1 MDTFYQT
8 VSTFCF
14 TLLGLWW
21 GVLQLRHDEWTNDPL
36 RRRLAH
42 SVYLS
47 FLIPGVM
54 SLGSQIAADA
64 RWVWQLVFLVAAVF
78 GVIST
83 LFFIRAFAAHAAPGL
98 MRHARWLVLVLY
110 VLSAVFAWFPEW
122 AAPLGLK
129 PLQVEGIVLS
139 LLVFLG
145 VNFAWSYLAEPSRA
159 PEIHPLGLR
168 TGEKADPIA
177 FLDTLTG
184 EPKPVIF
191 PTLPR

>member
-8 VSTFCF
+8 VTTFCF

-21 GVLQLRHDEWTNDPL
+21 GVLQLRHDEWTTDPQ

-54 SLGSQIAADA
+54 SLGSQLAADA

-78 GVIST
+78 GFLST
-83 LFFIRAFAAHAAPGL
+83 LFFIRTTVGDAAPSL
-98 MRHARWLVLVLY
+98 MRRARWLVLVLY
-110 VLSAVFAWFPEW
+110 ALVAVFAAFPEW
-122 AAPLGLK
+122 AAVSGLK
-129 PLQVEGIVLS
+129 PLQVEGLVLA

-145 VNFAWSYLAEPSRA
+145 VNFAWAYLAQPKRA
-159 PEIHPLGLR
+159 P
-168 TGEKADPIA
+168 A
-177 FLDTLTG
+177 TLASTSD
-184 EPKPVIF
+184 
-191 PTLPR
+191 